1 MSLDS
6 LLTLRISASYGAGRP
21 VLHDAAI
28 AIQSGEI
35 LGLAG
40 QSGAG
45 KSTIGLAI
53 LGLHPFRKVT
63 VTGHMRFH
71 GRELLDLPERQWRS
85 LRGREIAFVPQ
96 SPLASLNP
104 VLTIGAQLTEA
115 WRAHA
120 DGALTVW
127 RQGLR
132 ALLEGVCLSPDEKFL
147 ALYPRQLSVGLA
159 QRVLIAMAL
168 IHHPALIV
176 ADEPTSA
183 LDMITQAGILN
194 LFRRVNREFGAA
206 ILYISHDLASMASL
220 AHRIAILERGSIV
233 EDGLPEQ
240 IFRAPR
246 HPYTAR
252 LVAALPQLGPAVFS
266 QPDLGVP
273 HLCGLEF

>member
-1 MSLDS
+1 
-6 LLTLRISASYGAGRP
+6 
-21 VLHDAAI
+21 LHDAAI
-28 AIQSGEI
+28 TIQRGEI

-45 KSTIGLAI
+45 KSTMGLAI
-53 LGLHPFRKVT
+53 LGLHRFRQVT
-63 VTGHMRFH
+63 VSGYMNFR
-71 GRELLDLPERQWRS
+71 GRELLDLPEPQWRS

-104 VLTIGAQLTEA
+104 VLTVGAQLNEA
-115 WRAHA
+115 WRAHGR
-120 DGALTVW
+120 GALTAW
-127 RQGLR
+127 RQSLR
-132 ALLEGVCLSPDEKFL
+132 ALLEHVCLPPDERFL

-183 LDMITQAGILN
+183 LDMITQAEILN

-233 EDGLPEQ
+233 EDGPPEQ
-240 IFRAPR
+240 IFGAPR

-252 LVAALPQLGPAVFS
+252 LVAALPRLGPALGG
-266 QPDLGVP
+266 QPGLVP
-273 HLCGLEF
+273 QLCGQEF